1 VDRRRFSYKFPGHA
15 TGDFVRLISAGA
27 AGTVTGSCHLL
38 EVSGRR
44 ILVDCGLFQGQ
55 QVESLNREAF
65 PFDPAELDAVLLTHG
80 HLDHVGR
87 MPLLVKGGYAGPIHT
102 LPATRAIAEIILL
115 DSARLQTDDRE
126 RAQRHGAE
134 TAVSEDAAREGRRPE
149 RAAEE
154 PLYVTK
160 DVTRTLELFRNVRFD
175 EPVDLGGVT
184 ATFRP
189 AGHILGSAFVEIEAP
204 EGRIVASGD
213 LGNRDSGLEKEFVLP
228 GACDAV
234 LVETTYGDRRHRTLE
249 ATIAEFESVIRK
261 AAENRG
267 IVLIPTFALERTQ
280 TILYHL
286 KRAMEAGRI
295 PKIPIF
301 VDSPMATRVTRLYV
315 ESANQFRPEVAEL
328 LERGED
334 PFLPETVEFLMTSR
348 ASRRVNDLE
357 GSAIVLA
364 GNGMMSGGR
373 IIHHLKH
380 HLWKPQTSVVVVGYQ
395 AEGTLGRQLVEGART
410 VEIDGRVVEVR
421 ASIHTINGFS
431 AHADQGDLLAWLEP
445 TGRAR
450 VYMVHGEPPVMGKF
464 ADVLAKGGREAIAVE
479 RGRGYDLS

>member
-1 VDRRRFSYKFPGHA
+1 M
-15 TGDFVRLISAGA
+15 RLISAGA

-38 EVSGRR
+38 EVGGRR

-55 QVESLNREAF
+55 QVEALNREPF
-65 PFDPAELDAVLLTHG
+65 PFDLADLDAVLLTHG

-87 MPLLVKGGYAGPIHT
+87 MPLLAKAGYSGPIHT
-102 LPATRAIAEIILL
+102 LRATRAIAEIILL
-115 DSARLQTDDRE
+115 DSARLQTDDRDRDE
-126 RAQRHGAE
+126 RRGAE
-134 TAVSEDAAREGRRPE
+134 AAVSEDAAREGRRPE

-154 PLYVTK
+154 PLYVTE
-160 DVTRTLELFRNVRFD
+160 DVTRTLELFRDVRFD
-175 EPVDLGGVT
+175 APVDLGGGVT

-189 AGHILGSAFVEIEAP
+189 AGHILGSAFVEIESS

-228 GACDAV
+228 GNCDAV

-249 ATIAEFESVIRK
+249 ATVAEFESVIRK
-261 AAENRG
+261 AAEDRG
-267 IVLIPTFALERTQ
+267 VVLIPTFALERTQ

-286 KRAMEAGRI
+286 KLAMEAGRI

-301 VDSPMATRVTRLYV
+301 VDSPMATKITRLYV

-357 GSAIVLA
+357 ESAIVLA

-395 AEGTLGRQLVEGART
+395 AEGTPGRQLVDGARS
-410 VEIDGRVVEVR
+410 VEIDGREVEVR

-479 RGRGYDLS
+479 RGRPYELG